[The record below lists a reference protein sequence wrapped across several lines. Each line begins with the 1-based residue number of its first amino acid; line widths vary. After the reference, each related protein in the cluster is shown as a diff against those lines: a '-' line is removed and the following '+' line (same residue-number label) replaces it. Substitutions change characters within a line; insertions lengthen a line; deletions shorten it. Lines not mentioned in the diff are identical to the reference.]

1 MIHPSKKSMVIL
13 MSLLFLMF
21 IIGCYIFE
29 NPLAPVDSDLGYNYH
44 AIDFINTYKGWAV
57 GEKGSIFH
65 TSNGGITWSKQESGT
80 NADLVKVQFVDEDYG
95 WIAGGG
101 TILHTNNG
109 GLSWTEQIADGRL
122 SKWVISMCFVNRS
135 KGWVRGPTEGTI
147 YYTTNGGETWDIWE
161 TGLGMIIDIFFVN
174 ESIGY
179 LIHPLAYSVYKTT
192 DGGIHWHKLSGPK
205 HSLSNQTIYFLN
217 TQTGFVGT
225 SNASSSEHDKSAIFR
240 TDDGGNTWIEQEIP
254 QYSRG
259 PTFVWKIAFANS
271 EHGLAIAGF
280 FQNMVA
286 GGSLLYTKD
295 GGNSWSKVE
304 NLSEDYFI
312 ADFSLLD
319 EDNIWALSSNGVVI
333 KVNLY

>member
-1 MIHPSKKSMVIL
+1 MIHPSKKNILIL
-13 MSLLFLMF
+13 MSLLLLMF

-29 NPLAPVDSDLGYNYH
+29 NPLTPVDSDSGYNYH
-44 AIDFINTYKGWAV
+44 AIDFIDTYQGWAV

-65 TSNGGITWSKQESGT
+65 TSSGGMAWSKQESGT

-109 GLSWTEQIADGRL
+109 GLSWSEQIADGKL

-135 KGWVRGPTEGTI
+135 KGWVRGPTEGAI
-147 YYTTNGGETWDIWE
+147 YYTTNGGETWDIQE
-161 TGLGMIIDIFFVN
+161 TGLGMVIDIFFVN

-179 LIHPLAYSVYKTT
+179 LIQAHGCNVYKKT
-192 DGGIHWHKLSGPK
+192 DGGIHWHELSGPIR
-205 HSLSNQTIYFLN
+205 SQSIYFLD

-225 SNASSSEHDKSAIFR
+225 TNASSSEHDKASIFR
-240 TDDGGNTWIEQEIP
+240 TDDGGDTWIEQEIP
-254 QYSRG
+254 QPSKQ
-259 PTFVWKIAFANS
+259 PVFVWKVAFANS
-271 EHGLAIAGF
+271 ECGLAIAGSF
-280 FQNMVA
+280 KNTVK

-295 GGNSWSKVE
+295 GGNTWSKVE
-304 NLSEDYFI
+304 NLLEDYFI

-333 KVNLY
+333 KLNLY